1 MLGTRAGVPCWSQ
14 QDGPPE
20 PALEGGGDG
29 VDSGPAA
36 GKPVTKNRWGEA
48 PTRRTVSSS
57 GGTFTGTRQAS
68 GERGNASFLLC
79 AAWTHG
85 PLPGLVSLDTQA
97 ARPAPSGQDVRTTPG
112 SRRGG
117 RSRLT
122 RGGSRSSGRGFLHE
136 ATRGAPAAHGTPS
149 CQPRPGTRHD
159 DGAAPRPHVSPR
171 GDHAQR
177 SVEGLAALMTVSELK
192 SDQRTHHR
200 EQTVA
205 QRKAA
210 PLVIRAAETRT

>member
-1 MLGTRAGVPCWSQ
+1 MASSAQASWSKRARWGMLGTRAGVPCWSQ

-20 PALEGGGDG
+20 PALGGEDG
-29 VDSGPAA
+29 VDPGPAA

-97 ARPAPSGQDVRTTPG
+97 ARPAPSG
-112 SRRGG
+112 
-117 RSRLT
+117 
-122 RGGSRSSGRGFLHE
+122 
-136 ATRGAPAAHGTPS
+136 
-149 CQPRPGTRHD
+149 
-159 DGAAPRPHVSPR
+159 
-171 GDHAQR
+171 
-177 SVEGLAALMTVSELK
+177 
-192 SDQRTHHR
+192 
-200 EQTVA
+200 
-205 QRKAA
+205 
-210 PLVIRAAETRT
+210 